1 MFIGILILLSEV
13 LKMEDILNKIKILD
27 CTLRDGGYI
36 NNWSFKDEHIAKI
49 LKALKN
55 SKIDIIECGYLDDK
69 KGVKNN
75 STLFDSIITAD
86 KFLTPLVSSDAQK
99 VIMINLGDFNA
110 KNLPLKEQ
118 TFIDGI
124 RLAFHKK
131 DIDKAFETAYKI
143 KELGYNLYFQ
153 PMITKNYKDI
163 EFLSIIEKTNEL
175 NPYAFYIVDSFGSMT
190 LDEFQKYLVL
200 AQNNLNSSI
209 SLGYHSHNNMQL
221 AFSNAISM
229 CNQNLKREIIIDSS
243 IYGIGRGAGNLNTE
257 LIADYLN
264 NSYEK
269 EYDTLPLLDIIDEL
283 LASLM
288 AKNSWGFS
296 PAQFLSASYN
306 CHPNYASYIVNKNTN
321 HIVGIKKILD
331 KLPEENKS
339 SFDKEL
345 IEKLYREYILEPKS
359 SLKSELKL
367 NLHKNIL
374 LIASGKSVN
383 EYKEL
388 LQSKAKDSNYQ
399 IIGLNHKPS
408 IECDYYF
415 FTNQKRYDEFYEKI
429 ESNKIVVTNNIQ
441 IKNDVLA
448 ILDFKK
454 LAFVGNELVTNV
466 AISCINYLINS
477 NIKKVFVAG
486 LDGYKENINN
496 YNYDETSVVTDS
508 QTLNEQNIILSNAI
522 DNLKEKI
529 SIEFLTPSIFDRKEN
544 LRILG
549 IIPARYKSSRYEGK
563 PLCMISG
570 VPMVKRTYLQAK
582 KSNLLDTLV
591 VATESKKIKEYCES
605 ENIPVI
611 MTSDNC
617 LTGTDRL
624 AEVSKQMDY
633 DLYVNIQGDEPVI
646 DPKSIDEV
654 VSEYKIYKDNYIAYN
669 LYKIIDDKEE
679 VNTDTIIKVITNEK
693 DELMY
698 MSRLGVP
705 FNKSSLEVKHKKQIC
720 VYGFTKQAL
729 DVFSSRT
736 KTLNEQYEDIEILRF
751 VDMGY
756 KVKMKE
762 TNVDSIAVDVPSDV
776 EKVEKFLEKKGLV

>member
-1 MFIGILILLSEV
+1 
-13 LKMEDILNKIKILD
+13 MENTRIKILD

-36 NNWSFKDEHIAKI
+36 NNWSFKDEHIIKI
-49 LKALKN
+49 LKALRD
-55 SKIDIIECGYLDDK
+55 SQTDIIECGYLNDQ
-69 KGVKNN
+69 KGEKNN
-75 STLFDSIITAD
+75 STLFNSTATAD
-86 KFLTPLVSSDAQK
+86 KIITSLGSSDAQK
-99 VIMINLGDFNA
+99 VVMINFGDFDI
-110 KNLPLKEQ
+110 KKLPQKKENN
-118 TFIDGI
+118 IDGI
-124 RLAFHKK
+124 RLAFHKA
-131 DIDKAFETAYKI
+131 DIDKAFECAYKI
-143 KELGYNLYFQ
+143 KELGYKLYFQ

-163 EFLSIIEKTNEL
+163 EFLSIIEKANEF

-190 LDEFQKYLVL
+190 LDEFHKYLVL

-229 CNQNLKREIIIDSS
+229 CSQNFKREIIIDSS

-264 NSYEK
+264 NVYEK
-269 EYDTLPLLDIIDEL
+269 DYDTLPLLDIIDEL

-288 AKNSWGFS
+288 EKNSWGFS
-296 PAQFLSASYN
+296 PAQFLSASHN
-306 CHPNYASYIVNKNTN
+306 CHPNYATYLVNKNTN
-321 HIVGIKKILD
+321 YIVGIKKILGRLPD
-331 KLPEENKS
+331 KNKS
-339 SFDKEL
+339 SFDKKL
-345 IEKLYREYILEPKS
+345 IEKLYKEYILEPKS
-359 SLKSELKL
+359 NLKGELKL
-367 NLHKNIL
+367 SLDKNII

-399 IIGLNHKPS
+399 IIGLNHKPK

-415 FTNQKRYDEFYEKI
+415 FTNQKRYDEFKDEI
-429 ESNKIVVTNNIQ
+429 VTNKIVVTNNIQ
-441 IKNDVLA
+441 IKSDVLA
-448 ILDFKK
+448 VLNFEK
-454 LAFVGNELVTNV
+454 LAFVDNKLVTNV
-466 AISCINYLINS
+466 AISCINYLINL
-477 NIKKVFVAG
+477 NIKKVSIAG
-486 LDGYKENINN
+486 IDGYKENVNN
-496 YNYDETSVVTDS
+496 YNYDETSIITDTK
-508 QTLNEQNIILSNAI
+508 TLHEQNNVLSNAI
-522 DNLKEKI
+522 ENLREKI
-529 SIEFLTPSIFDRKEN
+529 SIAFLTPSLFDKKES

-549 IIPARYKSSRYEGK
+549 IIPARYKSSRFEGK
-563 PLCMISG
+563 PLCIINNIPMI
-570 VPMVKRTYLQAK
+570 KRTYLQAK
-582 KSNLLDTLV
+582 KSNLLDDLV
-591 VATESKKIKEYCES
+591 VATESKRIKDYCES

-646 DPKSIDEV
+646 DPQSINEI
-654 VSEYKIYKDNYIAYN
+654 VSEYKLYGDEYIAYN
-669 LYKIIDDKEE
+669 LYKIIDSNSE

-693 DELMY
+693 NELMY
-698 MSRLGVP
+698 MSRLGIP
-705 FNKSSLEVKHKKQIC
+705 FNKSKLETKHKKQIC

-762 TNVDSIAVDVPSDV
+762 TTVDSIAIDIPSDV
-776 EKVEKFLEKKGLV
+776 EKVEDFLKQKGLK

>member
-1 MFIGILILLSEV
+1 MR
-13 LKMEDILNKIKILD
+13 IKILD

-36 NNWSFKDEHIAKI
+36 NNWSFKDEHISKI

-75 STLFDSIITAD
+75 STLFDSIATAD
-86 KFLTPLVSSDAQK
+86 KFLTPLVSSSAQK
-99 VIMINLGDFNA
+99 VIMINFGDFDV

-118 TFIDGI
+118 TSIDGI

-153 PMITKNYKDI
+153 PMVTKNYKDI

-190 LDEFQKYLVL
+190 LDEFHKYLIL
-200 AQNNLNSSI
+200 AQNNLNISI

-264 NSYEK
+264 NSHEK

-288 AKNSWGFS
+288 LKNSWGFS

-306 CHPNYASYIVNKNTN
+306 CHPNYASYLVNKNTN
-321 HIVGIKKILD
+321 YIVGIKKILD
-331 KLPEENKS
+331 KLPEESKS

-359 SLKSELKL
+359 SIKGELKL
-367 NLHKNIL
+367 SFDKNIL

-388 LQSKAKDSNYQ
+388 LESKVKDSKYQ

-408 IECDYYF
+408 IECDDYF

-441 IKNDVLA
+441 IKNDVSVV
-448 ILDFKK
+448 LDFPK
-454 LAFVGNELVTNV
+454 LVLNHKVLVTNSTIV
-466 AISCINYLINS
+466 VINYLFQLKFSSVEI
-477 NIKKVFVAG
+477 AG
-486 LDGYKENINN
+486 LDGYKIGVNN
-496 YNYDETSVVTDS
+496 YSYDENQIVIDTKS
-508 QTLNEQNIILSNAI
+508 QQEENNIIKNSLSGLSN
-522 DNLKEKI
+522 KI
-529 SIEFLTPSIFDRKEN
+529 KIKLITPSIF
-544 LRILG
+544 
-549 IIPARYKSSRYEGK
+549 
-563 PLCMISG
+563 
-570 VPMVKRTYLQAK
+570 
-582 KSNLLDTLV
+582 
-591 VATESKKIKEYCES
+591 S
-605 ENIPVI
+605 E
-611 MTSDNC
+611 DN
-617 LTGTDRL
+617 
-624 AEVSKQMDY
+624 K
-633 DLYVNIQGDEPVI
+633 
-646 DPKSIDEV
+646 
-654 VSEYKIYKDNYIAYN
+654 
-669 LYKIIDDKEE
+669 
-679 VNTDTIIKVITNEK
+679 
-693 DELMY
+693 
-698 MSRLGVP
+698 
-705 FNKSSLEVKHKKQIC
+705 
-720 VYGFTKQAL
+720 
-729 DVFSSRT
+729 
-736 KTLNEQYEDIEILRF
+736 
-751 VDMGY
+751 
-756 KVKMKE
+756 
-762 TNVDSIAVDVPSDV
+762 
-776 EKVEKFLEKKGLV
+776 